1 MVSQY
6 LRGGLYAILNDVF
19 VIGGGA
25 DLITSPNPP
34 KGKGKVM
41 YRLDDKPAET
51 PVKSKSLKRLLN
63 QKGRK

>member
-1 MVSQY
+1 MIREY
-6 LRGGLYAILNDVF
+6 LRAGLYAIMNDVF

-25 DLITSPNPP
+25 DLITGPNPP

-41 YRLDDKPAET
+41 YLLPDPRTET
-51 PVKSKSLKRLLN
+51 PVKSKSLKRLLG